1 MLTEIRKGVIIGFL
15 LTILYGIIIYIY
27 ENQNKNNVEIKTE
40 EKESLQN
47 NEKSSDNKNKESA
60 TVTINIENQKNGKY
74 YIYNGYEYKKTSK
87 NEKSTFIKRNL
98 GYEKK
103 FSKTTTQEEIDN
115 ELKTKYC
122 DAVEEIKKGIVIGLL
137 LTSFYGIGVY
147 TYKSKNKNEMITKIQ
162 KINNTEKE
170 NEENTRENYEVYGY
184 EYKNKGDV
192 ESKFLK
198 KNLGY
203 EKKIREAVN
212 KEEVYNELKLEYCA
226 AITEIKK
233 VDKGIMSGTNIPF
246 TQVSY
251 MQVED
256 AYKEYLQKIAQ
267 IKQAISLTIENKDI
281 ERETGCYYEPTRWD
295 RVNNLNYRLKNFL

>member
-60 TVTINIENQKNGKY
+60 TVTINIEN
-74 YIYNGYEYKKTSK
+74 
-87 NEKSTFIKRNL
+87 EKSTFIKRNL

-122 DAVEEIKKGIVIGLL
+122 DAVEEIKKVD
-137 LTSFYGIGVY
+137 
-147 TYKSKNKNEMITKIQ
+147 Q
-162 KINNTEKE
+162 KI
-170 NEENTRENYEVYGY
+170 VP
-184 EYKNKGDV
+184 
-192 ESKFLK
+192 
-198 KNLGY
+198 
-203 EKKIREAVN
+203 
-212 KEEVYNELKLEYCA
+212 
-226 AITEIKK
+226 
-233 VDKGIMSGTNIPF
+233 GTSIPF
-246 TQVSY
+246 KKATY

>member
-1 MLTEIRKGVIIGFL
+1 MLT
-15 LTILYGIIIYIY
+15 
-27 ENQNKNNVEIKTE
+27 
-40 EKESLQN
+40 
-47 NEKSSDNKNKESA
+47 
-60 TVTINIENQKNGKY
+60 
-74 YIYNGYEYKKTSK
+74 
-87 NEKSTFIKRNL
+87 
-98 GYEKK
+98 
-103 FSKTTTQEEIDN
+103 
-115 ELKTKYC
+115 
-122 DAVEEIKKGIVIGLL
+122 EIKKGIVIGLL

-147 TYKSKNKNEMITKIQ
+147 TYKSRTSNGMITKIQ
-162 KINNTEKE
+162 KINNTEKQ

-198 KNLGY
+198 RNLGY

-251 MQVED
+251 MQVDD

>member
-1 MLTEIRKGVIIGFL
+1 MLT
-15 LTILYGIIIYIY
+15 
-27 ENQNKNNVEIKTE
+27 
-40 EKESLQN
+40 
-47 NEKSSDNKNKESA
+47 
-60 TVTINIENQKNGKY
+60 
-74 YIYNGYEYKKTSK
+74 
-87 NEKSTFIKRNL
+87 
-98 GYEKK
+98 
-103 FSKTTTQEEIDN
+103 
-115 ELKTKYC
+115 
-122 DAVEEIKKGIVIGLL
+122 EIKKGIVIGLL

-162 KINNTEKE
+162 KINNTEKQ

-198 KNLGY
+198 RNLGY

-281 ERETGCYYEPTRWD
+281 YFENRIKCEYKGTYWNNDNSKYLVRDFYSKEINEYY
-295 RVNNLNYRLKNFL
+295 K

>member
-1 MLTEIRKGVIIGFL
+1 MLT
-15 LTILYGIIIYIY
+15 
-27 ENQNKNNVEIKTE
+27 
-40 EKESLQN
+40 
-47 NEKSSDNKNKESA
+47 
-60 TVTINIENQKNGKY
+60 
-74 YIYNGYEYKKTSK
+74 
-87 NEKSTFIKRNL
+87 
-98 GYEKK
+98 
-103 FSKTTTQEEIDN
+103 
-115 ELKTKYC
+115 
-122 DAVEEIKKGIVIGLL
+122 EIKKGIIIGLL

-147 TYKSKNKNEMITKIQ
+147 IYESRNKDKTITKIE
-162 KINNTEKE
+162 KINNVEKQ
-170 NEENTRENYEVYGY
+170 NEENIKESYEVYGY
-184 EYKNKGDV
+184 EYKNKGES

-198 KNLGY
+198 RNLGY

-267 IKQAISLTIENKDI
+267 IRQVVRSIIPDNKEAFEYHIKCEYKGTNWNNANSKYLTRDFYSKEVSD
-281 ERETGCYYEPTRWD
+281 YYK
-295 RVNNLNYRLKNFL
+295 NLN